1 MVQMNFMPADV
12 LEHYKEITAIPL
24 SLNNARQL
32 AGLPLSNGRR
42 IKDGLLLRTT
52 QLMEAT
58 EEDLRKLQE
67 DYHLSLILDMRDE
80 SENVR
85 MPDPEIPGA
94 HRIAVPIIDFNFI
107 KESMAARF
115 QSHVDEIPG
124 NDIDPE
130 HPDPEKVMD
139 VMIYMARKSRE
150 EKEDYMGMGGG
161 AYAMYVASPFG
172 QKHLGKF
179 FHELAANDSGAVLWH
194 CFTGKDRTGIA
205 SGLILEV
212 LGADWE
218 TIAIDYEISNLYF
231 AENVA
236 KVEQALRAKGVED
249 DIIAQMCGTMAGVYL
264 PMLENAWKYMKEAWG
279 GPIGYLTGACG
290 VTEEELET
298 IRERYSEPA

>member
-1 MVQMNFMPADV
+1 MVQMNTMPADV

-32 AGLPLSNGRR
+32 GGLPLKNGRR
-42 IKDGLLLRTT
+42 IKEGLLLRTT
-52 QLMEAT
+52 QLMDAT

-67 DYHLSLILDMRDE
+67 DYHLSLILDMRDPTE
-80 SENVR
+80 YSR

-94 HRIAVPIIDFNFI
+94 KWVPAPIIDFNFI

-115 QSHVDEIPG
+115 QGHIDDIPG

-139 VMIYMARKSRE
+139 LMIYMARKSRAE
-150 EKEDYMGMGGG
+150 GQGYMGMDGGV
-161 AYAMYVASPFG
+161 YAAYVASPYG
-172 QKHLGKF
+172 QENLGVF
-179 FHELAANDSGAVLWH
+179 FHELAANDKGAVLWH

-218 TIAIDYEISNLYF
+218 TITIDYEISNLYF

-236 KVEQALRAKGVED
+236 GVETKLRAKGVEED
-249 DIIAQMCGTMAGVYL
+249 LLPSMCGTMAGVYL
-264 PMLENAWKYMKEAWG
+264 PMMESAWRYMKETWG